1 MQPLPAVFQM
11 ATGYWVSQAVY
22 VAAKLGIADLLA
34 DSPKS
39 CEEIAGATGADCDS
53 LFRLL
58 RALASLGVVANRG

>member
-11 ATGYWVSQAVY
+11 ATGYWVSQVVY

-39 CEEIAGATGADCDS
+39 CEEIAGAT
-53 LFRLL
+53 
-58 RALASLGVVANRG
+58 ALTPILSPD